1 MKIQKLQNE
10 EFIIEEKQIEDL
22 RHFNED
28 EINEKYIKGEIR
40 IVTEQ
45 ARYHLYTI
53 PEMLSSNKF
62 NLNPEYQRRKRWSDN
77 QKSKLIESFIINV
90 PIPPIFLYEEN
101 FAEYEV
107 MDGLQRLTAISDF
120 YDDKFRLE
128 GLEQWNELNGKKYS
142 ELPKK
147 VQEGIDRRYLSSII
161 LLNETAKTKEQSEY
175 LKQFV
180 FERLNSGGEKL
191 VAQETRNALYSGTFN
206 SLCLKLSENNNF
218 RKMYKFPLIKR
229 VNNEITNEIELLK
242 NEAYRKMSDVEL
254 VLRFFSYRHLDKMK
268 STSQEIFLDE
278 FLKQANKFPE
288 RILDQYEKIF
298 IETIDILH
306 EIYGEKAF
314 FMPSTIGQQKS
325 TPTKTIFDPLMQVI
339 SNKLNKKQLLLE
351 NKERIKEETFK
362 DQKKLYIK
370 GKSKNDELFD
380 GKYNNP
386 GNVIARMKYFDEIIE
401 SVINK

>member
-1 MKIQKLQNE
+1 MEIKKLQNE
-10 EFIIEEKQIEDL
+10 EFIIAEKK
-22 RHFNED
+22 NED
-28 EINEKYIKGEIR
+28 FGDFSENEINEKYMKGEIR

-53 PEMLSSNKF
+53 PEMLASNKF

-120 YDDKFRLE
+120 YGNKFSLE
-128 GLEQWNELNGKKYS
+128 GLEQWKELNGKRYD

-191 VAQETRNALYSGTFN
+191 VAQETRNALYSGIFN

-218 RKMYKFPLIKR
+218 RKMYKFPLVKR
-229 VNNEITNEIELLK
+229 ENEEITNEIELLK

-268 STSQEIFLDE
+268 SISQEVFLDE
-278 FLKQANKFPE
+278 FLKQANKFPAK
-288 RILDQYEKIF
+288 ILQEYEIIF
-298 IETIDILH
+298 TETIDILH
-306 EIYGEKAF
+306 EIYGDKAF

-339 SNKLNKKQLLLE
+339 SNKLDKKEILLAK
-351 NKERIKEETFK
+351 KEQIKEETFK
-362 DQKKLYIK
+362 DKTKLYIK
-370 GKSKNDELFD
+370 DKSKNDELFD
-380 GKYNNP
+380 GKYNSPN
-386 GNVIARMKYFDEIIE
+386 NVLVRMKYFDDIIE
-401 SVINK
+401 SIINQ

>member
-1 MKIQKLQNE
+1 MEIQKLQKE
-10 EFIIEEKQIEDL
+10 EFIIEEKKIEVIGD
-22 RHFNED
+22 FSD
-28 EINEKYIKGEIR
+28 DDINEKYIKGEIR

-53 PEMLSSNKF
+53 PEMLASNKF

-120 YDDKFRLE
+120 YGNKFSLE
-128 GLEQWNELNGKKYS
+128 GLEQWNELNGKRYF

-229 VNNEITNEIELLK
+229 EKNEIINEIELLK

-254 VLRFFSYRHLDKMK
+254 VLRFFSYRHLNKMK

-278 FLKQANKFPE
+278 FLKQANKFSE
-288 RILDQYEKIF
+288 KILEEYEIIF

-339 SNKLNKKQLLLE
+339 SNKLDKKQLLLA
-351 NKERIKEETFK
+351 NKEKIKEETFK
-362 DQKKLYIK
+362 DQNKLYIK

-380 GKYNNP
+380 GKYNGPN
-386 GNVIARMKYFDEIIE
+386 NVMARMKYFDEIIE